1 MSLKKLF
8 GLLLKAKAN
17 AAWLGAGAMVVLAFF
32 VRLKLVI
39 RQRDEA
45 VTTAKVLKA
54 TVRANAHKI
63 KVQREEELKLQ
74 ETKAKILKEVKSGED
89 FKGVDSFTNSNDY

>member
-8 GLLLKAKAN
+8 GFLLKAKAR
-17 AAWLGAGAMVVLAFF
+17 AAWCGAAFMVVLAFF

-45 VTTAKVLKA
+45 VTTAKVLTA
-54 TVRANAHKI
+54 TVRANAVKNRI
-63 KVQREEELKLQ
+63 KKEEAIKLK
-74 ETKAKILKEVKSGED
+74 EDKAKILKEVKTGED
-89 FKGVDSFTNSNDY
+89 FKGVDTFTNSNDY

>member
-1 MSLKKLF
+1 
-8 GLLLKAKAN
+8 
-17 AAWLGAGAMVVLAFF
+17 MVVLAFF